1 MGGGGRCGSF
11 GSSSNKTI
19 SELYLNRK
27 APIKPF
33 EEKIVSVCNDLLSS
47 TALNTFFKGLNFFP
61 FKRFPSLV
69 KITSVRYFNTLNNN
83 RDEFKEWLCG
93 FIDSE
98 GSFYIEPNNKGRSYR
113 FNFQIVLHIDDIE
126 VLHFIKSKLGMGEV
140 RDRGSNAIFTIRAQ
154 QDIVEL
160 IEILSKYP
168 LNSKKYLDFS
178 DFKRA
183 FELYT
188 NSKTKTPE
196 LILDIT
202 LIKDGMNKGRTK
214 FSMPIE
220 HKYRITPYWLLGF
233 VEGDGSFFIRRKN
246 YQLYFS
252 IAQHSRDLELIN
264 KIADFLYDLPTVNK
278 QIMRKSSLRIS
289 ESSAPTVLPLES
301 SPLCGN
307 SSKNSATYL
316 VVDHSD

>member
-1 MGGGGRCGSF
+1 MYYSPTIISLIEVILVLVPALLGVAYVTIAERKTMASMQRRLGPNVVGQIKFHSTFKRSY
-11 GSSSNKTI
+11 SSSNNKGI

-33 EEKIVSVCNDLLSS
+33 EGKSVSVCKDLLSS
-47 TALNTFFKGLNFFP
+47 TALNILGFPRSIERSDGARCKRFKISSLKP
-61 FKRFPSLV
+61 FPSLV

-168 LNSKKYLDFS
+168 LNSAALKIPPHL
-178 DFKRA
+178 
-183 FELYT
+183 
-188 NSKTKTPE
+188 
-196 LILDIT
+196 
-202 LIKDGMNKGRTK
+202 RT
-214 FSMPIE
+214 
-220 HKYRITPYWLLGF
+220 
-233 VEGDGSFFIRRKN
+233 
-246 YQLYFS
+246 
-252 IAQHSRDLELIN
+252 
-264 KIADFLYDLPTVNK
+264 
-278 QIMRKSSLRIS
+278 
-289 ESSAPTVLPLES
+289 
-301 SPLCGN
+301 
-307 SSKNSATYL
+307 
-316 VVDHSD
+316 